1 MYLNTFIAFVD
12 LRAKLLRENAVWFSI
27 FLDCS
32 MYSRKFEL
40 LKCKNLP
47 TFSLENI
54 TLWCKKYSVA
64 IHSSNVCESYIG
76 KKGGK
81 QLLSLGS
88 GRKNRGHVTHELM
101 HALGFFHEHTRPDRD
116 KFVKI
121 LWDNIKRGEQSYAIL
136 LLLFFL
142 GQLLKELGSRI
153 DKTISLSYTPD
164 HYKQFEIRKRGV
176 TTLGQ
181 PYDFQSI
188 MHYSNKE
195 FSKNNKDTIQALSDP
210 NMPLGN
216 VNSLSAVDVLQINLL
231 YNCPE
236 ALRQGTAIT

>member
-1 MYLNTFIAFVD
+1 M
-12 LRAKLLRENAVWFSI
+12 
-27 FLDCS
+27 
-32 MYSRKFEL
+32 
-40 LKCKNLP
+40 
-47 TFSLENI
+47 
-54 TLWCKKYSVA
+54 
-64 IHSSNVCESYIG
+64 
-76 KKGGK
+76 
-81 QLLSLGS
+81 
-88 GRKNRGHVTHELM
+88 
-101 HALGFFHEHTRPDRD
+101 
-116 KFVKI
+116 
-121 LWDNIKRGEQSYAIL
+121 
-136 LLLFFL
+136 LFFL

-164 HYKQFEIRKRGV
+164 HDEQFEIRKQGV

-210 NMPLGN
+210 NMLLGN

-236 ALRQGTAIT
+236 ALRQGTTIT